1 MRRRKSS
8 PLALL
13 AVVGAALALG
23 ACGNKEDKTHSAE
36 TEGIYLDVGQ
46 LKYQVEISRQLN
58 PSIPEDRTFLSDV
71 AGGDAQLGEGELW
84 FAVFVRVENETDK
97 PQVPASQYMITDTQG
112 HEYRPVSI
120 GPNNPF
126 RYTTDPVPAKGVAP
140 HPDSV
145 AGNDTSIAGRELLF
159 RLKRETL
166 DNRPLELTIESAG
179 GADKAT
185 DVLDV

>member
-1 MRRRKSS
+1 MSRRWSS
-8 PLALL
+8 SLPAAAALL
-13 AVVGAALALG
+13 AALALG
-23 ACGNKEDKTHSAE
+23 ACGNKEDVIHEAE

-58 PSIPEDRTFLSDV
+58 PSIPEDRTFLSDI
-71 AGGDAQLGEGELW
+71 APSEAKLAPDELW
-84 FAVFVRVENETDK
+84 FAVFVRVENETD
-97 PQVPASQYMITDTQG
+97 QAQTPASRYTITDTQG
-112 HEYRPVSI
+112 NSFRPVSI
-120 GPNNPF
+120 GRGNPF

-145 AGNDTSIAGRELLF
+145 AGEDTSIAGRELLF

-166 DNRPLELTIESAG
+166 DNRPLELTIESASG
-179 GADKAT
+179 GDKAT

>member
-1 MRRRKSS
+1 MRRRTST
-8 PLALL
+8 PLAL
-13 AVVGAALALG
+13 AAVGAALALG
-23 ACGNKEDKTHSAE
+23 ACGNKTASIHGGE
-36 TEGIYLDVGQ
+36 TEGIYLDVGP

-71 AGGDAQLGEGELW
+71 AQGDRKLAPDELW
-84 FAVFVRVENETDK
+84 FAVFVRIENEAD
-97 PQVPASQYMITDTQG
+97 QAQSPASVYTITDNG
-112 HEYRPVSI
+112 GKGYRPGSL
-120 GPNNPF
+120 GRFNPF
-126 RYTTDPVPAKGVAP
+126 RYPTDPVPAASVSP

-145 AGNDTSIAGRELLF
+145 AGENTSIAGRELLF

-166 DNRPLELTIESAG
+166 DNRPLTLTIESAS